1 MLNEDKVR
9 LMTRLSIYE
18 KRKGKKLIPIGK
30 YHKKDYVALKLF
42 QTLIAVAVAYIGMI
56 GIWVLTQFETILK
69 GLNEINFVSLGVKLF
84 IGFAVLETVFAF
96 AALMIYS
103 RRHEKAV
110 KSLKG
115 YYNNL
120 KRLGNYYQE

>member
-18 KRKGKKLIPIGK
+18 KKKGKKLIPIGK
-30 YHKKDYVALKLF
+30 YHKKDYVALKVF
-42 QTLIAVAVAYIGMI
+42 QTLLAVAIAYVCMI
-56 GIWVLTQFETILK
+56 GIWILTQLETILEN
-69 GLNEINFVSLGVKLF
+69 LNDMNFVSLGIKLLA
-84 IGFAVLETVFAF
+84 GFVVLELIFAF
-96 AALMIYS
+96 VAIQIYKK
-103 RRHEKAV
+103 RHEEAV

-120 KRLGNYYQE
+120 KRLGNYYQD